1 MNPED
6 ATPLRIA
13 IAVEHFR
20 SGVGGGENIA
30 LDVVRELRR
39 RGHRVLVCAVTGD
52 DTGDFVRVAPEATA
66 AAAKA
71 WGAQL
76 LVDWGIRMPADVHYL
91 HGGPHE
97 IFLRYSVYS
106 APAAFRWWKRLEFR
120 FKPKHRKAAREQRV
134 LFADKNAAYLAV
146 SRFVAGQVAEA
157 TAPLQPRIRVLYN
170 PVDPVR
176 FSPETAKALRGPVR
190 ERLGIASGDIVFAWV
205 AHNPGLK
212 NLRLLLKIFPE
223 IHRQNPPAKLLV
235 VGKRKPA
242 VQAPWLVYAGALD
255 RPEEAYSASDAL
267 LHPTYYDTFANVV
280 TEALACGIPV
290 LCSDRAGASEVMAGR
305 DCGAVLPVVGA
316 GVEAE
321 WSPAI
326 LALIA
331 DPASRKK
338 QGENG
343 RAVALELGFQ
353 GYADRLEEELRGF
366 IAKR

>member
-1 MNPED
+1 M
-6 ATPLRIA
+6 RIA

-52 DTGDFVRVAPEATA
+52 DAGDFARVSPETTA
-66 AAAKA
+66 ATAKA

-76 LVDWGIRMPADVHYL
+76 LVDWGIRVPADVHYL

-106 APAAFRWWKRLEFR
+106 APAVFRGWKRLEFR
-120 FKPKHRKAAREQRV
+120 FKPKHRKAAAEQRA
-134 LFADKNAAYLAV
+134 LFADDKAAYLAV
-146 SRFVAGQVAEA
+146 SDFVAKQVAEA
-157 TAPLQPRIRVLYN
+157 TAPLKPRIRVLYN

-176 FSPETAKALRGPVR
+176 FSPETAKALRKPVR
-190 ERLGIASGDIVFAWV
+190 ERLGIDAGDIVFTWV

-223 IHRQNPPAKLLV
+223 IHRQNPAAKLLV
-235 VGKRKPA
+235 VGKRKPRIR
-242 VQAPWLVYAGALD
+242 APWLVYAGALD
-255 RPEEAYSASDAL
+255 KPEEAYAASDAL

-280 TEALACGIPV
+280 TEALACGIPAV
-290 LCSDRAGASEVMAGR
+290 CSDRAGASEVMAGR

-316 GVEAE
+316 GVETA
-321 WSPAI
+321 WSREI

-331 DPASRKK
+331 DPVSRERR
-338 QGENG
+338 GRNG
-343 RAVALELGFQ
+343 REVALELGFQ
-353 GYADRLEEELRGF
+353 GYADRLEAELRGF
-366 IAKR
+366 IAAR